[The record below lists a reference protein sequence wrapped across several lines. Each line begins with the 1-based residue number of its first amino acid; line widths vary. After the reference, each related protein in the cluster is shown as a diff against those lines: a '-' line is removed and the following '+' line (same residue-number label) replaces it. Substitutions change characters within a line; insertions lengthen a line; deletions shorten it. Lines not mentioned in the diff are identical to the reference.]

1 MKRVISFLLT
11 ALSALYYNPCFAQE
25 IIAKPMPFFSNLTS
39 NEIWDI
45 FQDNTG
51 YLWIGTSNGVARYD
65 GYHLQSFR
73 NDYRSP
79 HLLTD
84 NHISDF
90 AENEQYVWIGTRKGL
105 NLYDKKTFQIH
116 PAPDKELCQK
126 NIECIVSAKNKQ
138 VWIGSEGHVYRCDSL
153 GKVIRNY
160 SLREVLKMGNAS
172 PTINSIYED
181 KAGTIWVLLGGSGLC
196 RYDGKKDTFVF
207 FPGMKDIDY
216 FIMFQDKNGRYWIGS
231 WGDGFWRFQPEAKEE
246 ERLIPCPIVNQK
258 SRKNE
263 EMIYSITQ
271 DDSFNYLWVL
281 SYNELYALDVTDNR
295 KITPVDIED
304 KVDTHKMYTRITKDR
319 EGNLWLGSYD
329 MANLVSFDH
338 SGIRHYSVPQLKNDF
353 GWDTNILHLCIDE
366 EDVIWFSQDRLGL
379 CLYNLKADELI
390 YADLSGK
397 IQEINLMTK
406 SYRRMAV
413 WISDR
418 NRPHIMRLVRQGNSL
433 VTDYELMLNSIQ
445 KNCGSVTQ
453 LLEDA
458 AANLW
463 VMTERNLFIVPSN
476 HKPILC
482 KDLSKIGLSHLSMD
496 QAGDVWAISAS
507 NHILR
512 LQSDDDLHIQ
522 QQSAPFSTKPE
533 ESAQFS
539 CIDHEGCLWIA
550 SSSGLIFKSDKGKDK
565 FELVSF
571 DGALDDCTI
580 LKMLIDKQYL
590 WIVTNKKIL
599 KYNLRT
605 QTFLDY
611 ATTDPT
617 IRVHL
622 FRGQAACSDGARG
635 IYAGGHNGFIHI
647 DGKEDTP
654 LYSTEITPEVTD
666 IKANNQSLFFERE
679 SSKERGSSKEGELSR
694 NTIRKVFLSP
704 DEHNIEIFLSSLEY
718 GLQEK
723 KRIAVKLE
731 GIDKDWVYLNADKHS
746 AFYNKLPKGTYNFR
760 IKYAD
765 EANNWTECTSPLV
778 IVQLPSWYETWIA
791 YTIYFLLALGIGYH
805 AQRYYLNRL
814 KKKNAI
820 KLKEELSRVMD
831 LSTQPKAADKK
842 FLQQIADI
850 VEAHLEESEFDLD
863 RLSKELNMS
872 KSTLHRKMKAMTGL
886 TPLDFVRNIKMKQAC
901 RMLTEHELSISEI
914 AYALGF
920 TNPKYFTKCFKE
932 EFGTTPTEY
941 QQPHRKES
949 SSANK

>member
-1 MKRVISFLLT
+1 MKKVVSILLT
-11 ALSALYYNPCFAQE
+11 ILSALYYSPCFAQE
-25 IIAKPMPFFSNLTS
+25 IIAKPMPFFSDLTS

-65 GYHLQSFR
+65 GYHLQTFR

-90 AENEQYVWIGTRKGL
+90 AENEQYIWIGTRKGL
-105 NLYDKKTFQIH
+105 NLYDRKTFQMQ
-116 PAPDKELCQK
+116 PVPDKELCQK
-126 NIECIVSAKNKQ
+126 NIECIVPAKNKQ
-138 VWIGSEGHVYRCDSL
+138 VWVASEGIVYRCDSL
-153 GKVIRNY
+153 GNILRSY
-160 SLREVLKMGNAS
+160 RMREVLKTQSTS
-172 PTINSIYED
+172 PVINSIYED
-181 KAGTIWVLLGGSGLC
+181 KSGTIWALLGKNGLC
-196 RYDGKKDTFVF
+196 KYDAKRDTFTF
-207 FPGMKDIDY
+207 FTGMIDIDY

-231 WGDGFWRFQPEAKEE
+231 WGDGFWRFQPESKEGE
-246 ERLIPCPIVNQK
+246 YFIPCPIMNQK
-258 SRKNE
+258 SKKNE
-263 EMIYSITQ
+263 ELIYSITQ
-271 DDSFNYLWVL
+271 DNSFNYLWVL
-281 SYNELYALDVTDNR
+281 SYNELYALDVTDDR
-295 KITPVDIED
+295 EITPVNIED

-338 SGIRHYSVPQLKNDF
+338 SGIRHYSVPQLKKDF
-353 GWDTNILHLCIDE
+353 GWDTNILHLCMDE
-366 EDVIWFSQDRLGL
+366 EDVVWLSQDRLGL
-379 CLYNLKADELI
+379 CLYNLKEDELT
-390 YADLSGK
+390 YANLSGK
-397 IQEINLMTK
+397 IQEINLMMK

-418 NRPHIMRLVRQGNSL
+418 NRPHIMRLVRRGNTL

-463 VMTERNLFIVPSN
+463 VMTEHNLFIVPSN

-482 KDLSKIGLSHLSMD
+482 KDLRQIEVSHLSMD
-496 QAGDVWAISAS
+496 QTGNVWAISTS
-507 NHILR
+507 NRVVR
-512 LQSDDDLHIQ
+512 LQLDDELHVQ
-522 QQSAPFSTKPE
+522 QHSAPFSTTPE

-539 CIDHEGCLWIA
+539 CIDYEGCLWIA

-565 FELVSF
+565 FKLVSF

-605 QTFLDY
+605 QSFLDY
-611 ATTDPT
+611 ATTDPNV
-617 IRVHL
+617 RVHL
-622 FRGQAACSDGARG
+622 FRGQAACSDGVKG

-647 DGKEDTP
+647 DGRKDAP
-654 LYSTEITPEVTD
+654 LYNTEIIPEVTD
-666 IKANNQSLFFERE
+666 IKVNNQSIFFERE
-679 SSKERGSSKEGELSR
+679 PAK

-704 DEHNIEIFLSSLEY
+704 NERNIEIFLSSLEY
-718 GLQEK
+718 GLQK
-723 KRIAVKLE
+723 KRRIAVKLE
-731 GIDKDWVYLNADKHS
+731 GIDKDWGYLNADKHS
-746 AFYNKLPKGTYNFR
+746 AFYNKLPKGTYSFR

-778 IVQLPSWYETWIA
+778 IVQLPSWYETWVA
-791 YTIYFLLALGIGYH
+791 YTIYFLLVLGIGYW
-805 AQRYYLNRL
+805 AQRYYLNHL
-814 KKKNAI
+814 KKKNAA

-850 VEAHLEESEFDLD
+850 VKAHLEESEFDLD
-863 RLSKELNMS
+863 HLSKELNMS
-872 KSTLHRKMKAMTGL
+872 KSTLHRKMKAITGL
-886 TPLDFVRNIKMKQAC
+886 TPLDFIRNIKMKQAC

-932 EFGTTPTEY
+932 EFGMTPTEY
-941 QQPHRKES
+941 QSTPRPPKEDG
-949 SSANK
+949 A

>member
-1 MKRVISFLLT
+1 MKRIITFLLT
-11 ALSALYYNPCFAQE
+11 ITLALYFRPCVAQE

-51 YLWIGTSNGVARYD
+51 YLWIGTSNGIARYD
-65 GYHLQSFR
+65 GYQLQSFR
-73 NDYRSP
+73 NDYRTP
-79 HLLTD
+79 HLLT
-84 NHISDF
+84 NNRISDF
-90 AENEQYVWIGTRKGL
+90 AESERFVWIGTRKGL
-105 NLYDKKTFQIH
+105 NLYDKKTFQIY

-126 NIECIVSAKNKQ
+126 NIECIVSAKSKQ
-138 VWIGSEGHVYRCDSL
+138 VWIGSEGHIYRCDSA
-153 GKVIRNY
+153 GNVTRSY
-160 SLREVLKMGNAS
+160 YLREVLKMGNAS

-181 KAGTIWVLLGGSGLC
+181 KAGTIWILMGGSGLC
-196 RYDGKKDTFVF
+196 RYDAKKDTFTF
-207 FPGMKDIDY
+207 FPSMIDIDY
-216 FIMFQDKNGRYWIGS
+216 YIMFQDKNGRYWIGS
-231 WGDGFWRFQPEAKEE
+231 WGNGFWRFQPESREGE
-246 ERLIPCPIVNQK
+246 YFIPCPIMNPK
-258 SRKNE
+258 SKKNE
-263 EMIYSITQ
+263 ELIYSITQ

-281 SYNELYALDVTDNR
+281 SYNELYALDVTDDR
-295 KITPVDIED
+295 KITLVDIGD

-353 GWDTNILHLCIDE
+353 GWDTNILHMCIDE
-366 EDVIWFSQDRLGL
+366 EDVVWFSQDRLGL
-379 CLYNLKADELI
+379 CLYDLKKDELI
-390 YADLSGK
+390 YANPPEK
-397 IQEINLMTK
+397 IQEINLMVK

-418 NRPHIMRLVRQGNSL
+418 NRPHITRLIRQGNSL
-433 VTDYELMLNSIQ
+433 VTNYELMLNSIQ

-463 VMTERNLFIVPSN
+463 VMTEHNLFIVPSN

-482 KDLSKIGLSHLSMD
+482 KELNKIGVSHLSID
-496 QAGDVWAISAS
+496 QTGNVWAISNS

-512 LQSDDDLHIQ
+512 LQLDDDLHIR
-522 QQSAPFSTKPE
+522 QQSAPFSTTPE
-533 ESAQFS
+533 EAAQFS
-539 CIDHEGCLWIA
+539 CIDYEGCLWLA

-565 FELVSF
+565 FELISF

-580 LKMLIDKQYL
+580 LKMLIDRQYL

-611 ATTDPT
+611 ATTDPN

-647 DGKEDTP
+647 DGKEDTF
-654 LYSTEITPEVTD
+654 LYNTEITPEVTD
-666 IKANNQSLFFERE
+666 IKVNNRSIFFE
-679 SSKERGSSKEGELSR
+679 KEPSE
-694 NTIRKVFLSP
+694 NTIQKVFLSP
-704 DEHNIEIFLSSLEY
+704 NERNIEVLLSSLEY

-765 EANNWTECTSPLV
+765 EANNWKECTSPLV
-778 IVQLPSWYETWIA
+778 IVQLPAWYETWVA
-791 YTIYFLLALGIGYH
+791 YTIYFLLALGIGYW

-814 KKKNAI
+814 RKKNAI

-863 RLSKELNMS
+863 HLSKELNMS
-872 KSTLHRKMKAMTGL
+872 KSTLHRKMKAITGL

-920 TNPKYFTKCFKE
+920 TSPKYFTKCFKE
-932 EFGTTPTEY
+932 EFGTTPSEY
-941 QQPHRKES
+941 QQAHKEENNS
-949 SSANK
+949 VGK

>member
-1 MKRVISFLLT
+1 MKRVVSLLLT
-11 ALSALYYNPCFAQE
+11 ILSALYYNPCFAQE
-25 IIAKPMPFFSNLTS
+25 IIAKPMPFFSDLTS

-45 FQDNTG
+45 FQDDTG

-65 GYHLQSFR
+65 GYHLQTFR

-90 AENEQYVWIGTRKGL
+90 AENNRYVWIGTRKGL
-105 NLYDKKTFQIH
+105 NLYDKKTLRMQ
-116 PAPDKELCQK
+116 PVPGKDLSKK
-126 NIECIVSAKNKQ
+126 NIEGIVSAKNKQ
-138 VWIGSEGHVYRCDSL
+138 VWIASEGVIYRCDSL
-153 GKVIRNY
+153 GNV
-160 SLREVLKMGNAS
+160 LRKYPMREILNTKS
-172 PTINSIYED
+172 PSPVINSIYED
-181 KAGTIWVLLGGSGLC
+181 KSGTIWALLGGNGIC
-196 RYDGKKDTFVF
+196 KYDLKKDTFAF
-207 FPGMKDIDY
+207 FPGMIDIDY
-216 FIMFQDKNGRYWIGS
+216 FIMFQDKNGRYWIGT
-231 WGDGFWRFQPEAKEE
+231 WGNGLWRFQPESKEGE
-246 ERLIPCPIVNQK
+246 YFVPCPIMNQK
-258 SRKNE
+258 SKKSE
-263 EMIYSITQ
+263 ELIFSITQ
-271 DDSFNYLWVL
+271 DDSFDYLWVL
-281 SYNELYALDVTDNR
+281 SYNELYALDVTDDR
-295 KITPVDIED
+295 RITPVDIED

-329 MANLVSFDH
+329 MANLISFDH
-338 SGIRHYSVPQLKNDF
+338 SGIRHYSVPQLKKDF

-366 EDVIWFSQDRLGL
+366 EEVVWLSQDRLGL
-379 CLYNLKADELI
+379 CLYNLQKDELI
-390 YADLSGK
+390 YANLSGK
-397 IQEINLMTK
+397 IQEINLMMK

-418 NRPHIMRLVRQGNSL
+418 NRPHIMRLVRRGNSL
-433 VTDYELMLNSIQ
+433 VTDYELILSSIQ
-445 KNCGSVTQ
+445 KDCGSVTQ

-463 VMTERNLFIVPSN
+463 VMTEHNLFIIPAN

-482 KDLSKIGLSHLSMD
+482 KALRQIDVSHLSMD
-496 QAGDVWAISAS
+496 QTGNVWAISTS
-507 NHILR
+507 NQLLR
-512 LQSDDDLHIQ
+512 LQLDDDLHIR
-522 QQSAPFSTKPE
+522 QQSAPFSTAPE

-565 FELVSF
+565 FQLVSF

-605 QTFLDY
+605 QRFLDY
-611 ATTDPT
+611 ATTDPN

-647 DGKEDTP
+647 DGKEEP
-654 LYSTEITPEVTD
+654 LLYTTETTPEVTD
-666 IKANNQSLFFERE
+666 IKVNNQSIFFEKE
-679 SSKERGSSKEGELSR
+679 QSKETEPSK
-694 NTIRKVFLSP
+694 NTIQKVFLSP
-704 DEHNIEIFLSSLEY
+704 NERNIEIFLSSLEY

-723 KRIAVKLE
+723 KRIAVILE
-731 GIDKDWVYLNADKHS
+731 GVDKDWVYLNTDKHS

-765 EANNWTECTSPLV
+765 EANNWTECPSPLV
-778 IVQLPSWYETWIA
+778 IVQLPSWYETWVA
-791 YTIYFLLALGIGYH
+791 YTIYFLFATGIAYW
-805 AQRYYLNRL
+805 AQRYYLNLL
-814 KKKNAI
+814 KRKNAI

-863 RLSKELNMS
+863 QLSKELNMS
-872 KSTLHRKMKAMTGL
+872 KSTLHRKMKAITGL

-901 RMLTEHELSISEI
+901 RMLSEHELSISEI

-941 QQPHRKES
+941 QSSPHPLKE
-949 SSANK
+949 NGG

>member
-1 MKRVISFLLT
+1 MKKVVFFLLT
-11 ALSALYYNPCFAQE
+11 ILSALYYNPCFAQE
-25 IIAKPMPFFSNLTS
+25 IIAKPMPFFSDLTS

-65 GYHLQSFR
+65 GYHLQTFR

-90 AENEQYVWIGTRKGL
+90 AENDAYVWIGTRKGL
-105 NLYDKKTFQIH
+105 NLYDKKTLRMQ
-116 PAPDKELCQK
+116 PVTDKDLCQK
-126 NIECIVSAKNKQ
+126 NIECIVSAKNRQ
-138 VWIGSEGHVYRCDSL
+138 VWIASEGIIYRCDSL
-153 GKVIRNY
+153 GNV
-160 SLREVLKMGNAS
+160 LRKYPMRKILNTKS
-172 PTINSIYED
+172 PSPVINSIYED
-181 KAGTIWVLLGGSGLC
+181 KSGTIWALLGGNGIC
-196 RYDGKKDTFVF
+196 KYDIKKDTFAF
-207 FPGMKDIDY
+207 FPGMVDIDY
-216 FIMFQDKNGRYWIGS
+216 FIMFQDKNGRYWIGT
-231 WGDGFWRFQPEAKEE
+231 WGNGLWRFQPESKERE
-246 ERLIPCPIVNQK
+246 YFVPCPIMNQK
-258 SRKNE
+258 SKKSE
-263 EMIYSITQ
+263 ELIFSITQ
-271 DDSFNYLWVL
+271 DDSFGYLWVL
-281 SYNELYALDVTDNR
+281 SYNELYALDVTDDR
-295 KITPVDIED
+295 RITPVDIED

-329 MANLVSFDH
+329 MANLISFDH
-338 SGIRHYSVPQLKNDF
+338 SGIRHYSVPQLKKDF

-366 EDVIWFSQDRLGL
+366 EEVVWLSQDRLGL
-379 CLYNLKADELI
+379 CLYNLKKDELI
-390 YADLSGK
+390 YANLSGK
-397 IQEINLMTK
+397 IQEINLMMK

-418 NRPHIMRLVRQGNSL
+418 NLPHIMRLVRHGNSL
-433 VTDYELMLNSIQ
+433 VTDYELTLNSIQ

-463 VMTERNLFIVPSN
+463 VMTEHNLFIVPAN
-476 HKPILC
+476 HKTILC
-482 KDLSKIGLSHLSMD
+482 KALDQIDVSHLSMD
-496 QAGDVWAISAS
+496 QAGNIWAISTS

-512 LQSDDDLHIQ
+512 LQLDDDLHIQ
-522 QQSAPFSTKPE
+522 QQSAPFSTTPE

-539 CIDHEGCLWIA
+539 CIDYEGCLWIA

-565 FELVSF
+565 FKLVSF

-605 QTFLDY
+605 ETFLDY
-611 ATTDPT
+611 ATTDPN

-622 FRGQAACSDGARG
+622 FRGQSACSDGARG

-647 DGKEDTP
+647 DGKEETL
-654 LYSTEITPEVTD
+654 LYATETTPEVTD
-666 IKANNQSLFFERE
+666 IRVNNQSIFFEKE
-679 SSKERGSSKEGELSR
+679 LSKEKETSR
-694 NTIRKVFLSP
+694 NTIQKVFLSP
-704 DEHNIEIFLSSLEY
+704 NERNIEIFLSSLEY

-723 KRIAVKLE
+723 KRIAVMLE
-731 GIDKDWVYLNADKHS
+731 GVDKDWVYLNADKHS
-746 AFYNKLPKGTYNFR
+746 AFYNKLSKGTYNFR

-765 EANNWTECTSPLV
+765 DANNWTECASPLV
-778 IVQLPSWYETWIA
+778 IVQLPSWYETWVA
-791 YTIYFLLALGIGYH
+791 YTIYFLLAAGMAYW
-805 AQRYYLNRL
+805 AQRHYLNLL

-831 LSTQPKAADKK
+831 LSTQPKAADKR

-872 KSTLHRKMKAMTGL
+872 KSTLHRKMKAITGL

-941 QQPHRKES
+941 QSSPHPMEENRG
-949 SSANK
+949 